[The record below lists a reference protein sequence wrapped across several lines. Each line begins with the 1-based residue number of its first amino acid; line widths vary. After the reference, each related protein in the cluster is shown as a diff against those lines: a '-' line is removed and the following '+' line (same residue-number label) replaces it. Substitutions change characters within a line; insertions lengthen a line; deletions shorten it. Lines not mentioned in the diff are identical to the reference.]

1 MTHNST
7 HDFGLKLQRLI
18 DERLYT
24 SAVPA
29 PSAIGSP
36 GALAFLADL
45 EAEFKAEFKPAPDP
59 LNGATELVA
68 APDMIDKALELAAAV
83 AGGPFGRQVV
93 VADGGPYMT
102 PGCIIG
108 RKGLWEVVLLIG
120 PAQLEE
126 VTPCA

>member
-7 HDFGLKLQRLI
+7 HNFGLKLQRLI

-29 PSAIGSP
+29 PGPAASSISGPDLLAAI
-36 GALAFLADL
+36 AAFD
-45 EAEFKAEFKPAPDP
+45 AEFPPAPDP
-59 LNGATELVA
+59 LNGAAELVA
-68 APDMIDKALELAAAV
+68 AQDMIDKALELAAAV
-83 AGGPFGRQVV
+83 AGGPFGRQVL

-108 RKGLWEVVLLIG
+108 RKGLWEIVLLIG